1 MSEQIDRH
9 KRWRLEN
16 PDKVRAQ
23 RERRKARQR
32 GDAPPYVKPPKT
44 PEEDQR
50 EKQRNRTRCWYLAK
64 RAKMAKDPEFAE
76 KHRAAERARAMRHL
90 EKLRADPEAYAAYLK
105 KLRDRKRAEKGI
117 PLDAPVK
124 PARLSDE
131 ERTARKRARAAA
143 SREQKRKAYR
153 LAHGIPI
160 DAPVK
165 AARLSDEERAE
176 RKRARAAANREQ
188 KRRSYRLAHGIQL
201 DAPPRNVVNK
211 REAEKRRKAKE
222 RADRSAMIAEIM
234 ARPVV
239 KESLTTAV
247 CPDPPELQELFRKA
261 AKGDPVRPI
270 HRGKKKSVFQ
280 LRGLY

>member
-1 MSEQIDRH
+1 MSKQIDRH

-23 RERRKARQR
+23 RERYKARQR

-90 EKLRADPEAYAAYLK
+90 EKLRANPEAYAAYLK
-105 KLRDRKRAEKGI
+105 QLRDRKRAEKGI

-124 PARLSDE
+124 P
-131 ERTARKRARAAA
+131 
-143 SREQKRKAYR
+143 
-153 LAHGIPI
+153 
-160 DAPVK
+160 V
-165 AARLSDEERAE
+165 RLSDEERAE
-176 RKRARAAANREQ
+176 RRRARAAANREQ
-188 KRRSYRLAHGIQL
+188 KRRAYRLAHGIPL

-234 ARPVV
+234 AHPVV
-239 KESLTTAV
+239 KESLTPAN

-270 HRGKKKSVFQ
+270 HRGKRKSVFQ